1 MMMRISLK
9 TLFHGLV
16 VLGSILLP
24 VVCLG
29 ESFTIE
35 QVLSAPFPYGLTSAS
50 HAPRVAWVFDNKGE
64 RNIWVAGSPDFVPR
78 QVTHHMGD
86 DGQQIASVRLTPDG
100 RTVVYARGSEVNKEG
115 TSANPQSLT
124 KMPRQQAWA
133 ADVNGGEPR
142 LLGDI
147 GCDNEGCEDLQV
159 SPAGKNVVWPAKKH
173 LWMAPIDGKKN
184 AEQLEEL
191 LGENDTPRWS
201 PDGKRIAFRSNRKD
215 HSFIAVLDVATKKI
229 TYLVPATNRDASPVW
244 SPDSKQVAFIRQ
256 PGVEFKRPL
265 IPEFPRPW
273 AIWIAD
279 AQSGEGRELFHSGNA
294 MEDSLPLFAFQSL
307 QFTNSGRI
315 IFASEKDGHNHLY
328 SIAMEGGAPQ
338 LLTPGDFD
346 VEEVA
351 LSADKR
357 SILCTSNQ
365 NDVDRRHIWRVG
377 AIGGESAIG
386 RIRGGEPEALTRG
399 ETIEWNP
406 VETGDGKTLLCLG
419 SSATSPAMPYR
430 VTSSRRELLAKNV
443 VPADFPEAQL
453 VTPTQVVFKSADGL
467 EIHGQLFTPKN
478 QKRRGP
484 ALIFTHGGPI
494 RQMLLGWHYMQYYH
508 NAYAMNQYL
517 ASKGYSV
524 LSVNYR
530 LSIMYGR
537 AFREPPNSVWRGASE
552 YQDVVAGA
560 KFLQTLDNVDAKRIG
575 LWGGSYGGFLTAMGL
590 ARNSDIF
597 KAGVD
602 FHGVHDW
609 ASFLPMWTE
618 EVDAKNANVAPDVKE
633 ARELAF
639 KSSPVASIANWR
651 SPVLLIHGD
660 DDRNVPFQQTTDLVE
675 KLRAQNVAFEELIIP
690 DEIHELLRWNDWVR
704 AYRATAEFFDRRLA
718 TSGERP

>member
-1 MMMRISLK
+1 M
-9 TLFHGLV
+9 
-16 VLGSILLP
+16 
-24 VVCLG
+24 
-29 ESFTIE
+29 
-35 QVLSAPFPYGLTSAS
+35 LSPPFPYGLTGAS
-50 HAPRVAWVFDNKGE
+50 HVPRVAWIFDNKGE

-78 QVTHHMGD
+78 QVTHYIGD
-86 DGQQIASVRLTPDG
+86 EGQQIASVRLSPDG
-100 RTVVYARGSEVNKEG
+100 KAIVYARGTDLNKQE
-115 TSANPQSLT
+115 TSANPLSLT
-124 KMPRQQAWA
+124 KMPKQQAWTI
-133 ADVNGGEPR
+133 NLLGGEPR

-147 GCDNEGCEDLQV
+147 GCSEEGCEDLQI
-159 SPAGKNVVWPAKKH
+159 SPDSKTVIWPAKKH
-173 LWMAPIDGKKN
+173 IWIAPLDGSKK

-191 LGENDTPRWS
+191 LGESDTPRWS

-215 HSFIAVLDVATKKI
+215 HSFIAVLELATKKI
-229 TYLVPATNRDASPVW
+229 TYLAPTTNRDAGPVW
-244 SPDSKQVAFIRQ
+244 SPDCKQVVFIRQ
-256 PGVEFKRPL
+256 PGIEFKRPL

-273 AIWIAD
+273 AVWIVD
-279 AQSGEGRELFHSGNA
+279 AHSGEGRELFKSGNA
-294 MEDSLPLFAFQSL
+294 MEDSLPPFGLQSL

-315 IFASEKDGHNHLY
+315 IFASETDGHNHLY
-328 SIAMEGGAPQ
+328 SIASEGGAPQ
-338 LLTPGDFD
+338 LLTPGNFD
-346 VEEVA
+346 VEEVV

-357 SILCTSNQ
+357 SVLYTSNQ

-377 AIGGESAIG
+377 VT
-386 RIRGGEPEALTRG
+386 GGEPEALTRG

-419 SSATSPAMPYR
+419 SNATSPAMPYR
-430 VTSSRRELLAKNV
+430 VTSSGRELIAKNAL
-443 VPADFPEAQL
+443 PAEFPEAQL
-453 VTPTQVVFKSADGL
+453 VTPKQVMFKSEDGL

-478 QKRRGP
+478 RKQRGP

-517 ASKGYSV
+517 ASKGYTV

-530 LSIMYGR
+530 LGIMYGR
-537 AFREPPNSVWRGASE
+537 AFREPPRSVWRGALE

-560 KFLQTLDNVDAKRIG
+560 KFLQTLDNVDPQRIG

-609 ASFLPMWTE
+609 ATFLPMWTE
-618 EVDAKNANVAPDVKE
+618 EVEARNANSAPDAKE

-639 KSSPVASIANWR
+639 KSSPVAGVATWR
-651 SPVLLIHGD
+651 SPVLFIHGD

-675 KLRAQNVAFEELIIP
+675 KLRVQKVAFEELIIP
-690 DEIHELLRWNDWVR
+690 DEIHDLLRWNDWVR
-704 AYRATAEFFDRRLA
+704 AYRATAEFFDRKLPA
-718 TSGERP
+718 SSEQQ

>member
-1 MMMRISLK
+1 VLK
-9 TLFHGLV
+9 ILLHFFLV
-16 VLGSILLP
+16 SLGSTMLS

-29 ESFTIE
+29 ESFTLE
-35 QVLSAPFPYGLTSAS
+35 QVMGAPFPYDLTSAL
-50 HAPRVAWVFDNKGE
+50 HAPRMAWVFDNKGE
-64 RNIWVAGSPDFVPR
+64 RNIWVAGPPDFVPR
-78 QVTHHMGD
+78 QVTHYKGD
-86 DGQQIASVRLTPDG
+86 DGQAIASVRLTPDG
-100 RTVVYARGSEVNKEG
+100 KTVVYVRGSEVNKEG

-124 KMPRQQAWA
+124 ITPKQQAWA
-133 ADVNGGEPR
+133 ANVNGGELR

-147 GCDNEGCEDLQV
+147 GCDKAECEDLQV
-159 SPAGKNVVWPAKKH
+159 SPDGKNVLWPAKKH
-173 LWMAPIDGKKN
+173 FWIAPIDGKEK

-191 LGENDTPRWS
+191 AGDNDTPRCS

-215 HSFIAVLDVATKKI
+215 HSFIAVLELATKKVA
-229 TYLVPATNRDASPVW
+229 YLAPTTNRDGGPVW
-244 SPDSKQVAFIRQ
+244 SPDSKQIAFIRQ
-256 PGVEFKRPL
+256 PGAEFKRPL
-265 IPEFPRPW
+265 IPEFARPW
-273 AIWIAD
+273 ALWIAD

-294 MEDSLPLFAFQSL
+294 MEDSLSPFAFQSL
-307 QFTNSGRI
+307 QFTNAGRI

-328 SIAMEGGAPQ
+328 SIAVDGGAPQ
-338 LLTPGDFD
+338 LLTPGNFD

-357 SILCTSNQ
+357 SILYSSNQ
-365 NDVDRRHIWRVG
+365 NDVDRRHIWRV
-377 AIGGESAIG
+377 SATG
-386 RIRGGEPEALTRG
+386 DEPEALTRG
-399 ETIEWNP
+399 ETIEWSP
-406 VETGDGKTLLCLG
+406 VETSDGKTLLCLG
-419 SSATSPAMPYR
+419 STATSPAMPYR
-430 VTSSRRELLAKNV
+430 VTSNGRELIAKNAI
-443 VPADFPEAQL
+443 PAEFPEAQL
-453 VTPTQVVFKSADGL
+453 VTPKQVVFKSEDGL

-478 QKRRGP
+478 QKQRGP

-494 RQMLLGWHYMQYYH
+494 RQMLLGFHYMQYYH

-517 ASKGYSV
+517 VSKGYTV

-530 LSIMYGR
+530 LGIMYGR
-537 AFREPPNSVWRGASE
+537 AFRQPPKSVWRGASE
-552 YQDVVAGA
+552 YQDVVASA
-560 KFLQTLDNVDAKRIG
+560 KFLQTLENVDPQRIG

-609 ASFLPMWTE
+609 AVFLPMWVA
-618 EVDAKNANVAPDVKE
+618 EVDGKNAETAPDIKD

-675 KLRAQNVAFEELIIP
+675 KLRAQKIAFEELIIP
-690 DEIHELLRWNDWVR
+690 DEIHDLLRWSDWVR
-704 AYRATAEFFDRRLA
+704 AYRATAEFFDRRSA
-718 TSGERP
+718 SAEQ

>member
-1 MMMRISLK
+1 VLK
-9 TLFHGLV
+9 ILFYSFV
-16 VLGSILLP
+16 IILGSVLLP

-29 ESFTIE
+29 EGFTIE
-35 QVLSAPFPYGLTSAS
+35 QVLSAPFPYGLTGAS

-64 RNIWVAGSPDFVPR
+64 RNIWVADAPDFVPR
-78 QVTHHMGD
+78 QITHYKGD
-86 DGQQIASVRLTPDG
+86 EGQPIVSARLTPDG
-100 RTVVYARGSEVNKEG
+100 KTVVYARGSEVNKESA
-115 TSANPQSLT
+115 SANPQSVT
-124 KMPRQQAWA
+124 KMPKQQAWA
-133 ADVNGGEPR
+133 ENVNGGEPR
-142 LLGDI
+142 SLGDI
-147 GCDNEGCEDLQV
+147 GCDKEECEDLQV
-159 SPAGKNVVWPAKKH
+159 SPDGKNVVWSGKKH
-173 LWMAPIDGKKN
+173 LWIAPIDGKKK

-191 LGENDTPRWS
+191 LGESDTPRWS

-215 HSFIAVLDVATKKI
+215 HSFIAVLDLATKKI
-229 TYLVPATNRDASPVW
+229 TYLAPTTNRDAGPVW

-273 AIWIAD
+273 ALFIAD
-279 AQSGEGRELFHSGNA
+279 AQSGGGRELFHSGNA
-294 MEDSLPLFAFQSL
+294 MEDSLPLFAFESPK
-307 QFTNSGRI
+307 FTDAGRI
-315 IFASEKDGHNHLY
+315 IFASEKDGRNHLY
-328 SIAMEGGAPQ
+328 SIAATGGPPQ

-346 VEEVA
+346 VEDVM

-357 SILCTSNQ
+357 SVLYTSNQ
-365 NDVDRRHIWRVG
+365 NDIDRRHIWRVG
-377 AIGGESAIG
+377 AT
-386 RIRGGEPEALTRG
+386 GGEPEALTRG
-399 ETIEWNP
+399 ETIEWSP
-406 VETGDGKTLLCLG
+406 VETSDGKTVLCLG

-430 VTSSRRELLAKNV
+430 VASSGRELIAKNMI
-443 VPADFPEAQL
+443 PAQFPEAQL
-453 VTPTQVVFKSADGL
+453 VTPKQVVFKSEDGL

-478 QKRRGP
+478 QKPRGP

-494 RQMLLGWHYMQYYH
+494 RQMLLGFHYMQYYH

-517 ASKGYSV
+517 ASKGYTV

-530 LSIMYGR
+530 LGIMYGR
-537 AFREPPNSVWRGASE
+537 AFREPPKSVWRGASE

-560 KFLQTLDNVDAKRIG
+560 KFLQTLDNVDPERIG

-609 ASFLPMWTE
+609 ATFLPMWG
-618 EVDAKNANVAPDVKE
+618 DNAEAAPDIKE

-639 KSSPVASIANWR
+639 KSSPVATIANWR

-675 KLRAQNVAFEELIIP
+675 KLRAQKVAFEELIIP
-690 DEIHELLRWNDWVR
+690 DEIHDLLRWNDWIR
-704 AYRATAEFFDRRLA
+704 AYRATAEFFDRRLTA
-718 TSGERP
+718 SGQRQ

>member
-1 MMMRISLK
+1 MLK
-9 TLFHGLV
+9 TLFHFLLV
-16 VLGSILLP
+16 AFGSLSLP
-24 VVCLG
+24 AVCLA

-35 QVLSAPFPYGLTSAS
+35 QVLSAPFPCGLTSAS
-50 HAPRVAWVFDNKGE
+50 HAPRVAWIFDNKGE
-64 RNIWVAGSPDFVPR
+64 RNIWVADASDFVPR
-78 QVTHHMGD
+78 QVTHYTGD
-86 DGQQIASVRLTPDG
+86 EGQQIASVRLSPDG
-100 RTVVYARGSEVNKEG
+100 KAIVYARGTELNKQE
-115 TSANPQSLT
+115 TSANPLSLT
-124 KMPRQQAWA
+124 KMPKQQAWA
-133 ADVNGGEPR
+133 VNLARGEPR

-147 GCDNEGCEDLQV
+147 GCSEEGCEDLQI
-159 SPAGKNVVWPAKKH
+159 SPDSKTVIWPAKKH
-173 LWMAPIDGKKN
+173 IWIAPLDGTKKS
-184 AEQLEEL
+184 EQLEEL
-191 LGENDTPRWS
+191 LGESDTPRWS

-215 HSFIAVLDVATKKI
+215 HSFIAVLELATKKI
-229 TYLVPATNRDASPVW
+229 TYLAPTTNRDASPVW
-244 SPDSKQVAFIRQ
+244 SQDSKQIAFIRQ

-273 AIWIAD
+273 ALWIAD
-279 AQSGEGRELFHSGNA
+279 AHSGESHELFHSGNA

-307 QFTNSGRI
+307 KFTNAGRI

-328 SIAMEGGAPQ
+328 SIAAEGGAPQ
-338 LLTPGDFD
+338 LFTPGNFD
-346 VEEVA
+346 VEDVV

-357 SILCTSNQ
+357 SVLYTSNQ

-377 AIGGESAIG
+377 AT
-386 RIRGGEPEALTRG
+386 GGEPEALTRG

-406 VETGDGKTLLCLG
+406 VETSDGKTLLCLG
-419 SSATSPAMPYR
+419 STATSPAMPYR
-430 VTSSRRELLAKNV
+430 VTSSGRELIAKNV
-443 VPADFPEAQL
+443 LPATFPEAQL
-453 VTPTQVVFKSADGL
+453 VTPKQVVFKSEDGL

-478 QKRRGP
+478 QKQRGP

-517 ASKGYSV
+517 ASKGYTV

-530 LSIMYGR
+530 LGIMYGR

-560 KFLQTLDNVDAKRIG
+560 KFLQTLDNVDPQRIG

-609 ASFLPMWTE
+609 ATFLPMWVA
-618 EVDAKNANVAPDVKE
+618 EVDAKNAEVAPDVKE

-639 KSSPVASIANWR
+639 KSSPVASVATWR
-651 SPVLLIHGD
+651 SPVLFIHGD

-675 KLRAQNVAFEELIIP
+675 KLRAQKVAFEELIIP
-690 DEIHELLRWNDWVR
+690 DEIHDLLRWSDWVR
-704 AYRATAEFFDRRLA
+704 AYRTTAEFFDRRLA
-718 TSGERP
+718 ASGEHQ